1 MHLDKQNNT
10 LRLRAGVAALVV
22 AAVLFVSKAVT
33 VYFSGSVSVK
43 ASALDSLLDFFSSAI
58 NLLAITAASIP
69 PDHDHRYGHGKAEA
83 LAGLFQGILIS
94 FSSAYLVYETLH
106 SLFIPKTIEYDYVA
120 IAVMVLSLVLTAA
133 LVVYQQYVVRRTN
146 SIVVTADSLHYFSDL
161 LGNSV
166 VIISLLLSRFTGFV
180 LFDSV
185 GALLVAA
192 YILKSSY
199 EIFVQSFDI
208 LTDKDISD
216 QFRPLIDN
224 TLNSYKGDVFG
235 YHDLRSR
242 TTGFAN
248 YMEFHLELR
257 CDMTLKESHEIVEKI
272 ARDLKKH
279 KENLEVIIHSDP
291 VEILPTG
298 QKILLDQ
305 QSPRF
310 F

>member
-1 MHLDKQNNT
+1 M
-10 LRLRAGVAALVV
+10 RAGIAALVV
-22 AAVLFVSKAVT
+22 AAILFVSKAVS

-58 NLLAITAASIP
+58 NLLAITAASRP

-94 FSSAYLVYETLH
+94 VSAGYLIYESLH
-106 SLFIPKTIEYDYVA
+106 SLFNPITIEYDHIA
-120 IAVMVLSLVLTAA
+120 IAVMVLSLVLTAG
-133 LVVYQQYVVRRTN
+133 LVVYQQYVIRRTN
-146 SIVVTADSLHYFSDL
+146 SLAVTADRLHYFSDL
-161 LGNSV
+161 LGNTV

-185 GALLVAA
+185 GALLVSA
-192 YILKSSY
+192 YILKSSF
-199 EIFVQSFDI
+199 EIFIQSFDI
-208 LTDKDISD
+208 LMDKDISD
-216 QFRPLIDN
+216 QFRPLIHN
-224 TLNSYKGDVFG
+224 TLKAYEGDVFG

-248 YMEFHLELR
+248 YVEFHLELR
-257 CDMTLKESHEIVEKI
+257 RDMTLEESHEIVEKFV
-272 ARDLKKH
+272 RDLTKQ